1 MAKLATASLSLG
13 HYVRILVGDLFRN
26 IIYNISILR
35 NAKAVNHLIYLR
47 FSRIVK
53 TVCLAAP
60 DLQECRQ
67 EAAPPLLHWD
77 TALVGQKVPV

>member
-1 MAKLATASLSLG
+1 MQT
-13 HYVRILVGDLFRN
+13 N

-35 NAKAVNHLIYLR
+35 NAKAVNHLVNLR
-47 FSRIVK
+47 FCRTVL

-77 TALVGQKVPV
+77 TALVGQGRPHLPLGFPQHIEPGLVILIIII